1 MFVSV
6 LGESGNIC
14 GFQGGNVFTFCSE
27 GVGSGKIWK
36 MNQDLSR
43 PP

>member
-14 GFQGGNVFTFCSE
+14 GFQGGGGGGNVFTFCSE
-27 GVGSGKIWK
+27 GVGSGKI
-36 MNQDLSR
+36 
-43 PP
+43 